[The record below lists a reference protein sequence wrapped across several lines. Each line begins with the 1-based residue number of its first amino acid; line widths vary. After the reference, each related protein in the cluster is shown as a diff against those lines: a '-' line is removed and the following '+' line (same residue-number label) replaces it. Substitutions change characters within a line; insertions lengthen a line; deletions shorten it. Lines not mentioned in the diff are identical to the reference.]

1 MLTKI
6 QPSLTPPCTGLKPR
20 GKGTLHGGPA
30 ASPGLWG
37 AGTGSWRRRGLQL
50 GKWGVLGASLGG
62 ELGRSSVLRSQL
74 HPHQLRGPGKLPSA
88 PQCSHSGS
96 GDGGGAAPG
105 TRREQSRPVK
115 GSGRPWHAEQGSECQ
130 PFSGSSLRKQIRQ
143 PRLRESADRVYLSVE
158 GFSLFFK
165 KVVTVDLKTPRKH
178 RTSHPTLNTFL
189 EVIIVNS

>member
-1 MLTKI
+1 MAC
-6 QPSLTPPCTGLKPR
+6 SWESG
-20 GKGTLHGGPA
+20 
-30 ASPGLWG
+30 
-37 AGTGSWRRRGLQL
+37 GSWERPREGGWAGVQCSDPSCTLTSCRGL
-50 GKWGVLGASLGG
+50 G
-62 ELGRSSVLRSQL
+62 SS
-74 HPHQLRGPGKLPSA
+74 LPSA

-105 TRREQSRPVK
+105 TRRQQSRPVK
-115 GSGRPWHAEQGSECQ
+115 GPGRPWHAEQGSECQ

-143 PRLRESADRVYLSVE
+143 PRLWESADRVYLSVE

-178 RTSHPTLNTFL
+178 RTSHPILNTFL